1 MKNLKTLLLA
11 SILFLGTAQT
21 ITAQAKMAHVNINDI
36 MEKYPVAIDARKQ
49 LEKISLSYQNDYKTI
64 TDEYNAKLKKF
75 EAEVKTV
82 SETINVERQKEVQD
96 MERRIQE
103 FGQTAQKEI
112 ETKNGDLMRPIGE
125 KVKAAITK
133 VGKAKM
139 YQYVVDAA
147 GLLLADGPDLTAD
160 VKKELGF

>member
-1 MKNLKTLLLA
+1 MKNLKIVLIA
-11 SILFLGTAQT
+11 SLILLGTAQT
-21 ITAQAKMAHVNINDI
+21 MTAQAKMAHVNINEI
-36 MEKYPVAIDARKQ
+36 MEKYPAAVDARKQ
-49 LEKISLSYQNDYKTI
+49 LEKIQLSYQNDYKTI
-64 TDEYNAKLKKF
+64 TDEFSAKMKKYD
-75 EAEVKTV
+75 AEVKTV
-82 SETINVERQKEVQD
+82 SETINLERQKEVQD
-96 MERRIQE
+96 MEKRIQE

-133 VGKAKM
+133 VGKAKGM
-139 YQYVVDAA
+139 QYVVDAA